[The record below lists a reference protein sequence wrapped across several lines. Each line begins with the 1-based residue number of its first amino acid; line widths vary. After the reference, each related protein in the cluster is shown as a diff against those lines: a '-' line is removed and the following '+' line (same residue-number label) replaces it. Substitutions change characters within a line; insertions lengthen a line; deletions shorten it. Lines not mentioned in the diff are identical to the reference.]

1 MSDKEFGGA
10 DDLSLPK
17 AIPMP
22 LKHRTRGTGLVT
34 YLSPAAAKALPAAT
48 VQKIINEVLA
58 SPSILAV
65 TTGETSAAGSNGGG
79 MTFAKETRD
88 LLIEC
93 CVEFIT
99 MLSSEAN
106 EMAEK
111 DAKKTIACEHITKA
125 LEELGFGEYVPELVA
140 VADGFKTTQVTREKK
155 QSKIEQSGLTNDEL
169 IRAQEELFRSAGEKY
184 QTVAS
189 PGEG

>member
-1 MSDKEFGGA
+1 MSDKDFGGN

-17 AIPMP
+17 
-22 LKHRTRGTGLVT
+22 
-34 YLSPAAAKALPAAT
+34 AT

-58 SPSILAV
+58 SPAIQ
-65 TTGETSAAGSNGGG
+65 GEHGPTLS
-79 MTFAKETRD
+79 FAKETRD

-106 EMAEK
+106 EIAEK
-111 DAKKTIACEHITKA
+111 EAKKTIACEHITKA
-125 LEELGFGEYVPELVA
+125 LEELGFGDYVPELVA
-140 VADGFKTTQVTREKK
+140 VADQFKSSQVTRERK
-155 QSKIEQSGLTNDEL
+155 QTKIEQSGMTNEEL

-184 QTVAS
+184 NSVAS
-189 PGEG
+189 PGEA

>member
-1 MSDKEFGGA
+1 MSDKEFGGT

-17 AIPMP
+17 GASS
-22 LKHRTRGTGLVT
+22 TT
-34 YLSPAAAKALPAAT
+34 YTADDVHSAEAKKLPAAT

-58 SPSILAV
+58 SPSILAL
-65 TTGETSAAGSNGGG
+65 TGDIAGSGTAT

-106 EMAEK
+106 EIAEK
-111 DAKKTIACEHITKA
+111 EAKKTIACEHITKA
-125 LEELGFGEYVPELVA
+125 LEELGFGEYVPDCQA
-140 VADGFKTTQVTREKK
+140 VAGNFKTTQVTREKK

-184 QTVAS
+184 TSVAS
-189 PGEG
+189 PGDG

>member
-1 MSDKEFGGA
+1 MSDKEFGGN

-17 AIPMP
+17 
-22 LKHRTRGTGLVT
+22 
-34 YLSPAAAKALPAAT
+34 AT
-48 VQKIINEVLA
+48 VQKIINEVLS
-58 SPSILAV
+58 SPSIQGDV
-65 TTGETSAAGSNGGG
+65 PQP

-106 EMAEK
+106 EIAEK

-125 LEELGFGEYVPELVA
+125 LEELGFAEYVPELQSVA
-140 VADGFKTTQVTREKK
+140 EQFKSTQGGRERR
-155 QSKIEQSGLTNDEL
+155 QTKIEQSGLNEEQL

-184 QTVAS
+184 QTIAS
-189 PGEG
+189 PTEG